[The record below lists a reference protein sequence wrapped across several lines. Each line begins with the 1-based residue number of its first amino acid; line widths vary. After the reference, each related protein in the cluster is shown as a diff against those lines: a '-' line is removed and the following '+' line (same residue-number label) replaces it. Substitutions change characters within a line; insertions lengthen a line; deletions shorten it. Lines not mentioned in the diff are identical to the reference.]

1 MHSKTS
7 RRTFVKGLAA
17 GGILGGLG
25 LWRTPVWAVTSPGLP
40 SVLTGNEFDL
50 FIGETPVNITGSP
63 RTAMTINGSLPG
75 PLLRWREG
83 ETVTLRVKNRL
94 DQDTSIHWHGIILP
108 ANMDGVPGLSFHGI
122 APDGMYEYKF
132 KVHQNGT
139 YWYHSHSG
147 LQEQAGVYG
156 PIVIDSKEPEPFQY
170 NRDYVVMLTDWTDED
185 PGRVMAKLKKQS
197 DYYNHHK
204 RTVGDFIDDV
214 SKQGWSAAV
223 ADRKMWAEM
232 KMNPTD
238 LADVSGDTYTYLMN
252 GQAPNGNWTGI
263 FKPGEKLRLRFINGS
278 AMSYFDVRIPGL
290 KMTVVAA
297 DGQYVQPVSV
307 DEFRI
312 AVAETYDVIVEP
324 ATEEAYTIFAQSMD
338 RTGYARGTLAVREG
352 LKAPVPAIDPRPLL
366 TMDDMG
372 MGGMAGMDHGSMAGM
387 GGGDMKQGDMSGMAG
402 MDHSKMQG
410 MDQGDMTGMTGMGSG
425 DMTNMAGMDHSKM
438 AGMDKGDMSNMA
450 GMDHSKMAGMDKGD
464 MSDMA
469 GMDHS
474 QMAGMGGMGGEM
486 QSHPASET
494 NNPLVDMQAMNPTPK
509 LNDPGIGLRNNG
521 RRVLTYSD
529 LKSTFQDPDGR
540 EPNRTIELHLTGHM
554 EKFSWSFNG
563 IKFSDAEPL
572 RLKYGE
578 RLRITLVNDTM
589 MTHPVHLHGM
599 WSDLEDENGKFMVR
613 KHTIDMPPGT
623 KRSYRV
629 TADALGRWAYHCH
642 LLFHMEMGM
651 FREVRVD
658 E

>member
-1 MHSKTS
+1 MQSKTT
-7 RRTFVKGLAA
+7 RRSFVKGLAA
-17 GGILGGLG
+17 TGLLGGLG
-25 LWRTPVWAVTSPGLP
+25 MWRAPVWAVTSPGQP
-40 SVLTGNEFDL
+40 NVLSGTDFDL
-50 FIGETPVNITGSP
+50 YIGELPVNITGAA
-63 RTAMTINGSLPG
+63 RTAMAINGSVPG
-75 PLLRWREG
+75 PILRWREG
-83 ETVTLRVKNRL
+83 DTVTLRVRNRL
-94 DQDTSIHWHGIILP
+94 KQDTSIHWHGIILP

-147 LQEQAGVYG
+147 FQEQSGVYG
-156 PIVIDSKEPEPFQY
+156 ALVIDAKDPEPFVY
-170 NRDYVVMLTDWTDED
+170 DRDYVVMLSDWTDED
-185 PGRVMAKLKKQS
+185 PARVLSKLKKQS
-197 DYYNHHK
+197 DYYNFHK
-204 RTVGDFIDDV
+204 RTVSDFVDDV
-214 SKQGWSAAV
+214 SEKGWSAAV

-232 KMNPTD
+232 KMSPTD
-238 LADVSGDTYTYLMN
+238 LADVSGYTYTYLMN

-263 FKPGEKLRLRFINGS
+263 FKPGEKIRLRFINGS
-278 AMSYFDVRIPGL
+278 AMTYFDVRIPGL

-297 DGQYVQPVSV
+297 DGQYVKPVSV

-324 ATEEAYTIFAQSMD
+324 ENEQAYTIFAQSMD
-338 RTGYARGTLAVREG
+338 RTGYSRGTLAVREG
-352 LKAPVPAIDPRPLL
+352 LQAPVPEVDPRPIIA
-366 TMDDMG
+366 MSDMG
-372 MGGMAGMDHGSMAGM
+372 MDHGSMGGMDHGSMAGM
-387 GGGDMKQGDMSGMAG
+387 
-402 MDHSKMQG
+402 
-410 MDQGDMTGMTGMGSG
+410 DQGS
-425 DMTNMAGMDHSKM
+425 MAGMDHSKM
-438 AGMDKGDMSNMA
+438 AGMDHGSMA
-450 GMDHSKMAGMDKGD
+450 GMDHSKMTGMGNEG
-464 MSDMA
+464 MA
-469 GMDHS
+469 GMS
-474 QMAGMGGMGGEM
+474 GAM

-494 NNPLVDMQAMNPTPK
+494 NNPLVDMQTMSPTPK

-521 RRVLTYSD
+521 RRVLTYAD
-529 LKSTFQDPDGR
+529 LRSTFIDPDGR
-540 EPNRTIELHLTGHM
+540 EPGRTIELHLTGHM
-554 EKFSWSFNG
+554 EKFAWSFDG

-589 MTHPVHLHGM
+589 MTHPIHLHGM
-599 WSDLEDENGKFMVR
+599 WSDLEDENGNFMVR
-613 KHTIDMPPGT
+613 KHTIDMPPGS